1 MFVVAQ
7 SISSVLPNACC
18 SSTPA
23 SRWGCWPTPSAAL
36 FKTQPTNQP
45 PVARLLHV
53 TPPRTPTCGSKK
65 HTPLRHSTRCHVGQ
79 STHPHE
85 AVKTMVKKGNGNLGG
100 KRLSRNRSGANPN
113 VYPASMT
120 VGPASSGTARTP
132 RKSREA
138 NQKLSA
144 EKNGYDG

>member
-1 MFVVAQ
+1 
-7 SISSVLPNACC
+7 VLLIYSGEPLGLLAD
-18 SSTPA
+18 
-23 SRWGCWPTPSAAL
+23 AL
-36 FKTQPTNQP
+36 RRSFQNPTNQSTTRREI
-45 PVARLLHV
+45 ATRHA
-53 TPPRTPTCGSKK
+53 PRTPTCGSKK